1 MKAQEIIDSVKSKK
15 LIAVITINDAKNAV
29 PLAKAL
35 YNGGISAIEL
45 TLRTDAALESIKR
58 IRAEVPEMVVAAG
71 TVLTPKQ
78 IDEVVKA
85 GAHWAVAPGT
95 NPRVL
100 QAAQDAELF
109 FAPGIMTPSDI
120 EAALEFGCR
129 LLKFFPAGTTGGM
142 KHLKAMSA
150 PYNHLGL
157 SYIPLGGV
165 NTTNL
170 ADFVSDP
177 LIAAVGGSWLA
188 KPDQI
193 KNGEFDKIQAQAEEA
208 AKIIASVNK

>member
-100 QAAQDAELF
+100 QSAKDAGLF

-120 EAALEFGCR
+120 EAALEFDCR

-208 AKIIASVNK
+208 TKIIASVNK

>member
-100 QAAQDAELF
+100 QAAKDAGLF

-120 EAALEFGCR
+120 EAALEFDCR

-208 AKIIASVNK
+208 TKIIASVNK

>member
-45 TLRTDAALESIKR
+45 TLRTDAALESIRR

-100 QAAQDAELF
+100 QAAHDAGLF

>member
-45 TLRTDAALESIKR
+45 TLRTDAALESIRR

-100 QAAQDAELF
+100 QAAKDAGLF

>member
-100 QAAQDAELF
+100 QAAHDAGLF

>member
-45 TLRTDAALESIKR
+45 TLRTDAALESIRK

-100 QAAQDAELF
+100 QAAHDAGLF

>member
-45 TLRTDAALESIKR
+45 TLRTDAALESIRR

-100 QAAQDAELF
+100 QAAQDAGLF

>member
-100 QAAQDAELF
+100 QAAKDAGLF

>member
-100 QAAQDAELF
+100 QAAKDAGLF

-208 AKIIASVNK
+208 TKIIASVNK

>member
-15 LIAVITINDAKNAV
+15 LIAVITINDTKNAV

-100 QAAQDAELF
+100 QAAKDAGLF